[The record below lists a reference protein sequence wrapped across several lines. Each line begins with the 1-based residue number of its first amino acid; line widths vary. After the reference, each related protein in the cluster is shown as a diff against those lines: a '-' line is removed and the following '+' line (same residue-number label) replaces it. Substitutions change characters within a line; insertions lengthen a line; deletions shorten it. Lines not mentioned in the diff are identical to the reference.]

1 MYKTKMVKVD
11 LPRVPVCI
19 FSLIVNLLVLGI
31 QPLSAVAQDLESQP
45 NNQQAANNA
54 PTTIEPE
61 ILSEINRVRT
71 NPQGYAQWLEEQRQ
85 YYDGIWLKLPGE
97 KPIRTNKGLKALEE
111 AIAILKE
118 QQPLAPL
125 SESERAAATA
135 IEKLNDFA
143 TAHNIQYISYGRI
156 TPKGIV
162 MSLVVDDLFPDRR
175 RRNSLLSPDADNTG
189 VICKPDPR
197 YAKVCAIAYANSTV
211 DVAEVKPDTAPAPE
225 AETAIEQSPPPQNTE
240 TAEPQPS
247 PNVTEP
253 AAEEPEI
260 ATESPQN
267 TETAEPQPSP
277 NVTEP
282 AVEEPEIATEPPQS
296 TETAE
301 PQPSPAVTE
310 PAAPEPEIATEPL
323 PQPPQAPPTPSVPE
337 VTQPTVEDEEEME
350 VARADREEEVNSNEA
365 IEPEAENEE
374 LEAVEAEVA
383 TSEIEPEAENEELE
397 AVEAEVEVQDPEE
410 EELDSESQASADDS
424 ENEEVFQAEEDTQE
438 VATNSDSSRILENIE
453 RGTLEEGDRIIAEDG
468 SFYDSYPLEGRSG
481 ESFTIYLESDE
492 FDAFV
497 ALIDAQGNII
507 EQNDDIDE
515 ENSNSRIQVTIPE
528 DGVYNVIVNA
538 YDKGGMGEYVLTVRR

>member
-11 LPRVPVCI
+11 LSRVPVCI

-31 QPLSAVAQDLESQP
+31 QPLSTVAQDSESQP

-125 SESERAAATA
+125 SESELAAATA

-225 AETAIEQSPPPQNTE
+225 AETAIEQSPPPQDPE
-240 TAEPQPS
+240 IAEPQPS
-247 PNVTEP
+247 PAVTEP

-277 NVTEP
+277 N
-282 AVEEPEIATEPPQS
+282 
-296 TETAE
+296 
-301 PQPSPAVTE
+301 VTE

-374 LEAVEAEVA
+374 LEATEAPEIEPEAENEELEAPEEEVA

-397 AVEAEVEVQDPEE
+397 APEGEVEVQDPEE

-481 ESFTIYLESDE
+481 ESFTIYLESDQ

-538 YDKGGMGEYVLTVRR
+538 YDKGGTGEYVLTVRR

>member
-31 QPLSAVAQDLESQP
+31 QPLSTVAQDSESQP

-125 SESERAAATA
+125 SESELAAATA

-197 YAKVCAIAYANSTV
+197 YAKVCAIAYADSTV
-211 DVAEVKPDTAPAPE
+211 DVAEVKPETATAPEP
-225 AETAIEQSPPPQNTE
+225 ETAIEQSPPPQNTE

-253 AAEEPEI
+253 VAEEPEI
-260 ATESPQN
+260 ATDPPQN
-267 TETAEPQPSP
+267 
-277 NVTEP
+277 
-282 AVEEPEIATEPPQS
+282 

-374 LEAVEAEVA
+374 LEAPEEEVA

-397 AVEAEVEVQDPEE
+397 APEGEVEVQDPEE

-481 ESFTIYLESDE
+481 ESFTIYLESDQ

-538 YDKGGMGEYVLTVRR
+538 YDKGGTGEYVLTVRR